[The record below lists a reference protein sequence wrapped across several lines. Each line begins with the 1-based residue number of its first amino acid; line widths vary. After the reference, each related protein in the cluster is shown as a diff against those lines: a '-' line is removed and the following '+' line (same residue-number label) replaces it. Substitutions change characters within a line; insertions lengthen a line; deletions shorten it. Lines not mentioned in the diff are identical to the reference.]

1 MNIEVVRRKGEIIP
15 TRMIIRVDGVEVI
28 YNPLPDKFGYNFCMP
43 SIEDEKKAIEIA
55 ESIATVME
63 NQSFDHGASWRRTSI
78 EIVPQKERYKI
89 GTIVRVLFRVRD
101 AG

>member
-15 TRMIIRVDGVEVI
+15 TRMVIRVDGVEVI

>member
-15 TRMIIRVDGVEVI
+15 TRMVIRVDGVEVI

-63 NQSFDHGASWRRTSI
+63 NQSYDHGASWRRTSV
-78 EIVPQKERYKI
+78 EIVPQNERYKI

>member
-1 MNIEVVRRKGEIIP
+1 MEIEVVRNKNEVIP
-15 TRMIIRVDGVEVI
+15 TRMVIRVDGVDVI

-43 SIEDEKKAIEIA
+43 SIKDEKKAIEIA
-55 ESIATVME
+55 EGIASVME
-63 NQSFDHGASWRRTSI
+63 NQSYDHGAQWRRTSV
-78 EIVPQKERYKI
+78 EVVPQQERYKI